1 MAKRKNVSQKIPN
14 GRTLQTRDEFFEGA
28 GDYRKPGYE
37 NKGLYRKV
45 IVIDSNRFDDL
56 VVVKGSTKGL
66 KIQGEKKTRFK
77 PIVETKDNK
86 GKPIR
91 IGKKFKENNSRK
103 DLSRQQINQ
112 IKKEVYKNSHNLT
125 IETNRKKTRKLKG
138 RG

>member
-77 PIVETKDNK
+77 PIVETKDDKGNPIKVGIKFRENK
-86 GKPIR
+86 PC
-91 IGKKFKENNSRK
+91 K
-103 DLSRQQINQ
+103 DLSKRQVNQ
-112 IKKEVYKNSHNLT
+112 IKKKAYKSASKQSKINKS
-125 IETNRKKTRKLKG
+125 KTREIKG
-138 RG
+138 RK